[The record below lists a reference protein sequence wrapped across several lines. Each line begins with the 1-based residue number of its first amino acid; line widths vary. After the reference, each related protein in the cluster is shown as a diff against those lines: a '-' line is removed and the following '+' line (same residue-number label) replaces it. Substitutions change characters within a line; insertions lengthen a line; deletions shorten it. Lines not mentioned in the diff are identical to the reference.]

1 LLLTR
6 AMNPRTRLFRNIYD
20 LVLDVKQTLRD
31 KGFIVP
37 IKHKD
42 GSVRLNQFTV
52 SKQPNGVY
60 SIVDSAYRVR
70 YNDINL
76 PQTAV
81 LLANDLAL
89 GRYADAKIL
98 ELDRQ
103 YGFYTFEQQQLK
115 RVVEKCIKNKD
126 WIRVDAC
133 SIKEVNAKEKAKNTK
148 RLIVASFEKICR
160 QR

>member
-1 LLLTR
+1 
-6 AMNPRTRLFRNIYD
+6 MNPKTRLFRNIYD
-20 LVLDVKQTLRD
+20 LVLDVKQSLRD
-31 KGFIVP
+31 RGFIVP

-42 GSVRLNQFTV
+42 GSIRLNKFIV
-52 SKQPNGVY
+52 SKQQQGIY
-60 SIVDSAYRVR
+60 SIIDSANRIR
-70 YNDINL
+70 YSDINL
-76 PQTAV
+76 PQTAL

-115 RVVEKCIKNKD
+115 RVIQQSIKNKD
-126 WIRVDAC
+126 WLRVDAC
-133 SIKEVNAKEKAKNTK
+133 TIKEVTAKEKAKNIK
-148 RLIVASFEKICR
+148 RLIAASFEKICR